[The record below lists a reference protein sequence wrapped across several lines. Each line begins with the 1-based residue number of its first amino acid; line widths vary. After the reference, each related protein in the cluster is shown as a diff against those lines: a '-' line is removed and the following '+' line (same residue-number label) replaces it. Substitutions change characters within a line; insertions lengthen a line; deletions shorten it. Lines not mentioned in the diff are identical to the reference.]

1 MMNLWQSVM
10 TRRSGSGIL
19 LNSSSRRFCTS
30 GIFLVSGQNKSSSIK
45 CRFYLLLY
53 FYCVLLLSPL
63 RSVLGILPPTGRKDS
78 FNFLVKPWT
87 VNKQLF
93 SRKWQC
99 LKNSLRAD
107 PNRFIDHLDRSN
119 VRKIIVNCWLLIP
132 WMFGSGASTTYL
144 SIGVVDNL

>member
-1 MMNLWQSVM
+1 M

-45 CRFYLLLY
+45 RRFYLLLY

-99 LKNSLRAD
+99 LKNSLRVNT
-107 PNRFIDHLDRSN
+107 NRFIISLRWIQRTQDYCQLLVADSMN
-119 VRKIIVNCWLLIP
+119 VRLRGQQHIP
-132 WMFGSGASTTYL
+132 SDRGSR
-144 SIGVVDNL
+144 